1 MTVSATPVP
10 TARARTARPDTLD
23 MTVLEVRELTGDIR
37 HVVFGPAAPLTGSPT
52 LPPFDAGSHIV
63 VHWTGEDGTTGGN
76 AYSLTNDGAGP
87 MTYEISVRRSDDGA
101 GGSRWVHRL
110 AVGDP
115 VTVSRPRSLFR
126 RSNRATREVLI
137 AGGIGVTPILSH
149 ARDAA
154 RWGRPVEVIYSHRPD
169 AAAHADELRALCDR
183 PGASL
188 IEVGAPEETQAELD
202 RVLANS
208 PIGTHAYICGPG
220 PMIEAFRARAA
231 EYRWPTTRVH
241 FEAFAAP
248 ELDAG
253 EPFEVADAATG
264 RRIPVPSGVSALSAL
279 EDAGYTITNMCRQ
292 GVCGECRL
300 TVTGGAPI
308 HRDMVLTDEERS
320 AGTSWLPCVS
330 RCEGSTLEVALP

>member
-1 MTVSATPVP
+1 MTAALRTPRVPRPDRPETLEMTVAAVDPL
-10 TARARTARPDTLD
+10 TA
-23 MTVLEVRELTGDIR
+23 DIR
-37 HVVFGPAAPLTGSPT
+37 HVVFTPADPDGLASPT

-63 VHWTGEDGTTGGN
+63 VHWTDGAN

-87 MTYEISVRRSDDGA
+87 TTYEISVRRSPDGA

-110 AVGDP
+110 EVGDR
-115 VTVSRPRSLFR
+115 VTVTRPRSLFR
-126 RSNRATREVLI
+126 RANTATHEVLV

-183 PGASL
+183 PGATFT
-188 IEVGAPEETQAELD
+188 EVGGPEETSAELD
-202 RVLANS
+202 RVLSSS

-231 EYRWPTTRVH
+231 SYRWPASRVH

-248 ELDAG
+248 ELDPG
-253 EPFEVADAATG
+253 EPFDVIDTASG
-264 RRIPVPSGVSALSAL
+264 RSITVPSGVSALTAL
-279 EDAGYTITNMCRQ
+279 EDSGYRVPNMCRQ

-300 TVTGGAPI
+300 SVTAGVPT
-308 HRDMVLTDEERS
+308 HRDMVLTDDERA

-330 RCEGSTLEVALP
+330 RCEGDTLEVALP